1 MNRFGRRRSLWSL
14 LSAICVFAGLCGSA
28 LVSPRSASAATIAI
42 DGFGKTHQSTPSST
56 IVSGPFSTTSSND
69 LLVAFITSDG
79 PDMAGGQ
86 AFSSVSGAGLNWML
100 RERTNS
106 QPGTAEIWEALAP
119 NPLTNVKVTATRK
132 SGSYVGSIVVIAF
145 SGASTTIN
153 GAVAS
158 GSGKTGMPTATLTT
172 TEAGSWVWGVGD
184 DWDNAIS
191 RTVGSNQT
199 EFDEYLAPVG
209 DTYWVQR
216 QSSVGNAANS
226 QVTIDDTAPT
236 TDHFDLSLVEIV
248 PAVADTA
255 PPTTPTNVAAHVVSS
270 SQVNLTWAASTDDVA
285 VAGYYVFRNGSQI
298 TTTSD
303 TSYSDTGLS
312 PSTTYSYTVQAFD
325 VGHNVSAQ
333 SSPPATVTT
342 QPASTNPPV
351 ISNVQVTSVTQT
363 SAVISWAT
371 DIPSSSQV
379 NYGTSSSYTSSTT
392 LDPTLE
398 TSHST
403 TLTALSAGTIYHF
416 EVVSTGSANNTSTS
430 SDATFTTLAT
440 NITPPDLQIKVPS
453 NLISIGSGNGGRQ
466 LQFTHIT
473 WDAGTGPFEI
483 DPTYNSQ
490 TGIASFQQA
499 IYNSPSPGVW
509 NHAYSVPV
517 VAPGIFD
524 SPFDYRFPLTRFTL
538 NQVNADGSLGGVV
551 ATSPKTDY
559 CITAD
564 AYVGGVPNTPNSSYI
579 PQNNCTN
586 PNLPLGWSVGWGDQY
601 DQTDSGQPISLA
613 GVANGTYILHA
624 TVDPEHVLTES
635 NNANNVTDT
644 KIQISKRSVT
654 VLSQTNPVTN
664 PPSAAITSPIQGA
677 NVSGTVTIE
686 AAAAATSPATVT
698 SVQFLLD
705 GQPLGGPV
713 TSAPYSYNW
722 TLGSTSSGTHQLSAQ
737 VTDSSG
743 NVGTAQPISVNV
755 VPSGP
760 STVSTS
766 PSINITNPVDNQIE
780 SGTVPVVADATD
792 NTAVKSVQYFLDGS
806 PLGSLLTTSPYSI
819 RWNTSSARNGTHT
832 LTAQATDTAGLVG
845 TSAAVTVTVQNPAP
859 PMTCFVL
866 QAQVTVHGAGTVT
879 TPAFHTAA
887 RGEVLIAFV
896 SADSPAATAS
906 QSATVTGS
914 GLTWTLV
921 KRANAQPGDAEVWAA
936 HAPRVLNSATITS
949 KLART
954 SFRQDL
960 TVIAMEGVRGVGA
973 SAANSASNGSPGVN
987 LTTTDSTS
995 LVFAVGH
1002 DWDNAVGRALPTG
1015 WVSLEQWLDK
1025 SSHDTYWSQYTNTPT
1040 GPAHSIVHAG
1050 DTRPTTDQY
1059 NIVAVELLND
1069 D

>member
-1 MNRFGRRRSLWSL
+1 LWSL
-14 LSAICVFAGLCGSA
+14 VSAICVFGGLSVSA
-28 LVSPRSASAATIAI
+28 LVAPQIASAATIAI
-42 DGFGKTHQSTPSST
+42 DGFVKTHQGTASST
-56 IVSGPFSTTSSND
+56 ITSGTLSTTSSND

-79 PDMAGGQ
+79 PDTAGGQ
-86 AFSSVSGAGLNWML
+86 AFSSVGGAGLNWTL

-106 QPGTAEIWEALAP
+106 QPGTAEIWQAVAP
-119 NPLTNVKVTATRK
+119 NPLTNVSVTATRK
-132 SGSYVGSIVVIAF
+132 SGNYAGSIVVIAF

-172 TEAGSWVWGVGD
+172 TQAGSWVWGVGN
-184 DWDNAIS
+184 DWDNAIP

-209 DTYWVQR
+209 DTYWVQS
-216 QSSVGNAANS
+216 QSSVGNPANS
-226 QVTIDDTAPT
+226 QVTLNDTAPA

-255 PPTTPTNVAAHVVSS
+255 PPTTPTAVAAQVISS
-270 SQVNLTWAASTDDVA
+270 GQIDLTWTASTDDVA
-285 VAGYYVFRNGSQI
+285 VAGYNVFRNGGLI
-298 TTTSD
+298 AAVSD

-342 QPASTNPPV
+342 LPASTNPPV
-351 ISNVQVTSVTQT
+351 ISNVQATSVTQA
-363 SAVISWAT
+363 SAVISWST

-379 NYGTSSSYTSSTT
+379 NYGINSSYTSSTP
-392 LDPTLE
+392 LDPTLV
-398 TSHST
+398 TNHST
-403 TLTALSAGTIYHF
+403 TLTGLAAGTIYHF
-416 EVVSTGSANNTSTS
+416 DVVSTGSANNTSTS

-440 NITPPDLQIKVPS
+440 NITPPDLQIKVPT
-453 NLISIGSGNGGRQ
+453 NLISIGVVNGQRQ

-499 IYNSPSPGVW
+499 IYGSPTPGVW
-509 NHAYSVPV
+509 NYAYSVPV
-517 VAPGIFD
+517 VAPGIFN
-524 SPFDYRFPLTRFTL
+524 SPSDYRFPLTRFTL
-538 NQVNADGSLGGVV
+538 NRVNSDGSPGSVV

-564 AYVGGVPNTPNSSYI
+564 TYVGGVPNTPNSTYI
-579 PQNNCTN
+579 PQTDCTN

-613 GVANGTYILHA
+613 GVADGTYILHA
-624 TVDPEHVLTES
+624 TVDPQHVLTES
-635 NNANNVTDT
+635 NNTDNVTDT
-644 KIQISKRSVT
+644 KIQISKRKVT

-664 PPSAAITSPIQGA
+664 PPSASVTSPIGGA
-677 NVSGTVTIE
+677 NVSGTVAVEAT
-686 AAAAATSPATVT
+686 AAANSPATVT

-705 GQPLGGPV
+705 GQLLGSPD
-713 TSAPYSYNW
+713 TAAPYSYNW
-722 TLGSTSSGTHQLSAQ
+722 TVGSTPTGTHQLSAQ

-743 NVGTAQPISVNV
+743 NVGTAQPVTINV

-760 STVSTS
+760 PPVITP
-766 PSINITNPVDNQIE
+766 PSVNIINPVTNQTE
-780 SGTVPVVADATD
+780 SGTVSVAANATD
-792 NTAVKSVQYFLDGS
+792 DAAVTSVQYFLDGS
-806 PLGSLLTTSPYSI
+806 PLGSLLRTSPYSI
-819 RWNTSSARNGTHT
+819 SWNTTLVHNGTHT
-832 LTAQATDTAGLVG
+832 LTAQATDTAGLMG

-866 QAQVTVHGAGTVT
+866 QAQATVHGAGTVT

-887 RGEVLIAFV
+887 AGEVLIAFV
-896 SADSPAATAS
+896 SADGPAATAG
-906 QSATVTGS
+906 QSATMTGS

-921 KRANAQPGDAEVWAA
+921 KRANAQPGDAEVWVA
-936 HAPRVLNSATITS
+936 HSPRVLNSATVTS
-949 KLART
+949 RLARS

-973 SAANSASNGSPGVN
+973 SAANSATGGAPHVSLITNG
-987 LTTTDSTS
+987 STS

-1002 DWDNAVGRALPTG
+1002 DWDNALGRALPSG
-1015 WVSLEQWLDK
+1015 WVSLERWLDE
-1025 SSHDTYWSQYTNTPT
+1025 SSGDTYWTQYTNTPT
-1040 GPAHSIVHAG
+1040 GPAGSVVEAG
-1050 DTRPTTDQY
+1050 DTGPVTDQY
-1059 NIVAVELLND
+1059 NIVAVELRND